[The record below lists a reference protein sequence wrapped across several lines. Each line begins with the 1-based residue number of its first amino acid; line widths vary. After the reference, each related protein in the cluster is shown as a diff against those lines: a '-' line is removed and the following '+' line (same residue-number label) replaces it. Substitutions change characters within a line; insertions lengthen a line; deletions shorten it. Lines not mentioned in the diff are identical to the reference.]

1 MAQGFNT
8 VRRIINK
15 YAPPSENVTSA
26 YVSAVCRDMNVS
38 PDAVLSAD
46 AIPALVAAI
55 IHHENGR
62 VIYTQAQLSQGV
74 SLAFA

>member
-1 MAQGFNT
+1 
-8 VRRIINK
+8 
-15 YAPPSENVTSA
+15 
-26 YVSAVCRDMNVS
+26 MNVG